1 MDNQE
6 PIHSA
11 APPLQLVKF
20 PLIIRLEVS
29 HSLRSVQAQRLP
41 IAIEKRHATR
51 VAAQGL
57 LDSYAWLACNSAQ
70 LTITTKPTAREGKR
84 FLSWQFANTADTKS
98 ACELLFLRQKL
109 GLHNWIQDQRNM
121 ARHVH

>member
-57 LDSYAWLACNSAQ
+57 LDSYAWLASNSTQ
-70 LTITTKPTAREGKR
+70 LSVTTEPTAWEGKR
-84 FLSWQFANTADTKS
+84 FLARQSVDTADTKS
-98 ACELLFLRQKL
+98 ARKLLFLRQKL
-109 GLHNWIQDQRNM
+109 RIHNWIQDQRNV
-121 ARHVH
+121 ARHVY